1 MASLIGKE
9 IGKYRITERIG
20 RGGMAEVYEG
30 IHTHLDRKVAVK
42 VLHSHLLEGGDFV
55 ARFKREAKAVANLLH
70 PNIVQVYD
78 FDIQDDL
85 IFMVMQYIEGV
96 NLHTKLAEAG
106 KKGQRLPVKLIA
118 SIISDIAGA
127 LDYAHSRGMLHR
139 DIKPSNIMI
148 DQDNKAYLTDFG
160 IAKLLDDP
168 KFTATGQLIGTPAY
182 MSPEQGQGEDLT
194 KESDIYSLGV
204 VAFEMLTGQ
213 VPYDAPTPIGVML
226 KQINDPVPSMSDLA
240 DDIPGTAQQVI
251 DKALS
256 KSPDSRYSSAE
267 ELVGALKIA
276 MQALEALES
285 VPVSILE
292 DPPTVVDDGL
302 DAPTVTMDTPE
313 TEQKTVVMEK
323 QTKKDEPVKEKSKE
337 KPAPKPNGDKKKIP
351 VWVYIVGAVVLL
363 GGIAIVLTQV
373 LNINLPG
380 NASGSIDP
388 DTIEVYIEVDQT
400 DQGITLINDDL
411 DGDYKIVDVGRDQ
424 TFSTGNGMSFTAEDG
439 NIVSDYY
446 IYFDVQDTQIYGLA
460 EESEITII
468 VTYLDQ
474 GRDGFY
480 LDYDAHS
487 GGDSGDGRFK
497 MAGTIHKMDTKEFKT
512 AQFTVFDA
520 FFTNRNH
527 GSDFRIGDRGDG
539 AEFIRSVKVIYRP
552 SDRIEHS
559 TADDTADISSENAD
573 TSESL
578 TGEELYDLAVEF
590 CDLGH
595 YQECIDLCYQ
605 ALDAGYEWPSV
616 YNQIGFALYKMGDF
630 EAALET
636 SDTAIELDP
645 TFPWSFWTRG
655 HVRFELGD
663 LDGAIEDLKIGN
675 DLSPN
680 THAFLF
686 SLGNFYN
693 ESGQFEEALT
703 YFDQALEAQPDNT
716 YTRTMRADLLWNVRN
731 DMEGALEDLSIVF
744 ENPSELSRYPYD
756 IRGSIYEQTGQYEL
770 CISNYDEEYITR
782 YPDHP
787 WTFFTRGICYDKMG
801 DNNAARQDYERFLEL
816 ISGDPDLEE
825 QRNLVQKWLDNLY

>member
-20 RGGMAEVYEG
+20 RGGMAEVYLG
-30 IHTHLDRKVAVK
+30 IHAHLDRKVAIK

-55 ARFKREAKAVANLLH
+55 ARFKREAKAVASLQH

-85 IFMVMQYIEGV
+85 IFMVMQYIEGDS
-96 NLHTKLAEAG
+96 LHAKLVKAG
-106 KKGQRLPVKLIA
+106 KAGQRLPVKLIA

-127 LDYAHSRGMLHR
+127 LDYAHTKGMLHR

-148 DQDNKAYLTDFG
+148 DNDSKAYLTDFG

-168 KFTATGQLIGTPAY
+168 KFTATGQLVGTPAY

-194 KESDIYSLGV
+194 EESDIYSLGV

-240 DDIPGTAQQVI
+240 DDVPSNAQDVI
-251 DKALS
+251 DRALS
-256 KSPDSRYSSAE
+256 KSPGSRYTSAE
-267 ELVGALKIA
+267 ELVAALRV
-276 MQALEALES
+276 ALVALES
-285 VPVSILE
+285 QKPVPVSVPE

-302 DAPTVTMDTPE
+302 DTPTVTMDTPE

-337 KPAPKPNGDKKKIP
+337 KPAPKPKREKKNIP
-351 VWVYIVGAVVLL
+351 VWVYITGGIVLL

-373 LNINLPG
+373 LNINKPKDVDIL
-380 NASGSIDP
+380 IDP

-400 DQGITLINDDL
+400 DQGITLINNEG

-424 TFSTGNGMSFTAEDG
+424 AFSTGNGMSFTAEDG
-439 NIVSDYY
+439 NIVEDYY

-460 EESEITII
+460 EGSEITII

-497 MAGTIHKMDTKEFKT
+497 YADTIHKMDTGEFKT
-512 AQFTVFDA
+512 ADFTLSDA
-520 FFTNRNH
+520 IFTNRNH

-539 AEFIRSVKVIYRP
+539 SELIRSVQVLYVP
-552 SDRIEHS
+552 GEETSD
-559 TADDTADISSENAD
+559 DIS
-573 TSESL
+573 
-578 TGEELYDLAVEF
+578 GEELYNQAVEF
-590 CDLGH
+590 FDQGL
-595 YQECIDLCYQ
+595 YYDCIDLCYQ
-605 ALDAGYEWPSV
+605 AIAVGYDYAFV
-616 YNQIGFALYKMGDF
+616 YNQIGRSYFDMGELQAAF
-630 EAALET
+630 EPL
-636 SDTAIELDP
+636 DIAIELDP
-645 TFPWSFWTRG
+645 SFPWSFWTRG
-655 HVRFELGD
+655 NVKFELGD
-663 LDGAIEDLKIGN
+663 L
-675 DLSPN
+675 
-680 THAFLF
+680 
-686 SLGNFYN
+686 
-693 ESGQFEEALT
+693 
-703 YFDQALEAQPDNT
+703 
-716 YTRTMRADLLWNVRN
+716 
-731 DMEGALEDLSIVF
+731 EGALEDLTIGHNLIPDAFPFLESLGNVYNESGQYDEALAFFNLALEIQPDNIYTLTTRADLRWGEFGDVEGALEDLALVF
-744 ENPSELSRYPYD
+744 ANPSELSSHPYNL
-756 IRGSIYEQTGQYEL
+756 RGGIYEQTGQYEL
-770 CISNYDEEYITR
+770 CISNYDEEYVTR

-787 WTFFTRGICYDKMG
+787 WTYFNRGLCYDKMG
-801 DNNAARQDYERFLEL
+801 DDDAARKDYEQFLE
-816 ISGDPDLEE
+816 ITAGDFDIEYE
-825 QRNLVQKWLDNLY
+825 RNLVQNWLQNLE